1 MPIQMNEEAQKYKD
15 LGNQSFKKKN
25 YEEAIQFYKQ
35 AIDICP
41 DETSLYTNSAACLL
55 QLSKYEDAIYMSE
68 KAIKVDPKF
77 IKGYFRLGQSY
88 LALGK
93 LYEAKREYEKG
104 LKMSPKE
111 PTLLSEIQKI
121 EKIEKHI
128 QNVKHYKEKELF
140 DNALAEIEYALLL
153 SPQSIPFQ
161 LEKSEILIDLKKY
174 SEASKVSGNILKS
187 VQPNNSDAMFIRG
200 KALFYQGMSKE
211 SSHLLLTALQY
222 DPDNIKCLKF
232 RKKIQEIEK
241 LKKEGNDLFQNNSL
255 KEAYD
260 KYTDAIKIDPNASSL
275 NSQIYCNRS
284 AVAMKMNDYKLAAKD
299 ASTAIDLNPE
309 YVKAYIRRAAAYE
322 KLENYQEAVYDL
334 NKAKELDPENRNVN
348 SNLKDLQKKAKSAKR
363 KDYYK
368 ILGISKD
375 ASEEE
380 ISKAYK
386 KGCAMNHPDR
396 FVDEDEKKEAT
407 LRFQDIGEANE
418 VLSDPKKRRQ
428 YDSGADLN
436 DINSGGGGNP
446 FGGMDGVDI
455 SDIFSMFGGGMG
467 GGMGG
472 GNPFGGGMGGGMGG
486 GFHSFSFGGDGGGFQ
501 RSSSSRRGR
510 KRY

>member
-1 MPIQMNEEAQKYKD
+1 
-15 LGNQSFKKKN
+15 
-25 YEEAIQFYKQ
+25 
-35 AIDICP
+35 
-41 DETSLYTNSAACLL
+41 
-55 QLSKYEDAIYMSE
+55 MSE
-68 KAIKVDPKF
+68 KAIQLDPKF
-77 IKGYFRLGQSY
+77 IKVKKKSFLTFCNIFEGYFRLGQSY

-111 PTLLSEIQKI
+111 TTLLNEIQKI

-128 QNVKHYKEKELF
+128 ENVKHYKNKELF
-140 DNALAEIEYALLL
+140 DNALAEIEYALIL

-161 LEKSEILIDLKKY
+161 LEKSEILIELKKY
-174 SEASKVSGNILKS
+174 KEAAKLSGNILKT

-211 SSHLLLTALQY
+211 SSHLLLTALQF
-222 DPDNIKCLKF
+222 DPDNLKCLQF
-232 RKKIQEIEK
+232 RKKIKEIEK
-241 LKKEGNDLFQNNSL
+241 LKEEGNELFQKGNL
-255 KEAYD
+255 KESYE

-284 AVAMKMNDYKLAAKD
+284 AVAMKMNDFKLAQKD
-299 ASTAIDLNPE
+299 ASIAIDLNPD

-322 KLENYQEAVYDL
+322 KLENFQEAVYDL

-348 SNLKDLQKKAKSAKR
+348 SNLKELQKKAKKAKR

-368 ILGISKD
+368 ILGIEKD
-375 ASEEE
+375 ADEDQ

-396 FVDEDEKKEAT
+396 FVDEEEKKEAT

-418 VLSDPKKRRQ
+418 ILSDPKKRRQ

-436 DINSGGGGNP
+436 DINSGMGGGGG
-446 FGGMDGVDI
+446 FSGMDGVDI
-455 SDIFSMFGGGMG
+455 NDLFSMFGGGGG

-472 GNPFGGGMGGGMGG
+472 GGMPGGFSFSFGGPGGGMGGN
-486 GFHSFSFGGDGGGFQ
+486 
-501 RSSSSRRGR
+501 SRQRGR